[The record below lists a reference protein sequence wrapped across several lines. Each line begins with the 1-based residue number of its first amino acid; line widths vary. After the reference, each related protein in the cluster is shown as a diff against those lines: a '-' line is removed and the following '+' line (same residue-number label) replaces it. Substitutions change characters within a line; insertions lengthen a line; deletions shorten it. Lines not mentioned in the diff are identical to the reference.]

1 MYYIYRLAATTEVAA
16 LARPLVVSEQVVQAR
31 EYVAEAVD
39 ATADLARVC
48 LAVVLVARACFDG
61 VVPFSS

>member
-16 LARPLVVSEQVVQAR
+16 LVRPLAVSEQIVQAQAHA
-31 EYVAEAVD
+31 EEAVD
-39 ATADLARVC
+39 ATADLALAH
-48 LAVVLVARACFDG
+48 LAVVLADRACFDG